1 MAQKLLRNST
11 CVFCRERPS
20 SPSGEHALPSHFIEE
35 FFPDAE
41 ERGEVEQYSL
51 EIGGQ
56 PELSRD
62 GHKWTQESFP
72 RVKLP
77 CCDDRND
84 RTGCNNKLNKRFE
97 QPAKEIIHRLFSDG
111 STDLAS
117 NEMHRAGLWLLKTCL
132 LLVHPEARQR
142 ARDWI
147 PLPRWNLTT
156 IPSDIYSWMVN
167 NQSPPVG
174 LSVWISQVRDP
185 EPGEP
190 PSRQVLLPTVVA
202 DGCSTQFQG
211 NRCAIRFLG
220 IDLVYHPG
228 WAIEHP
234 LEADGRAV
242 RMWPCSGSSTV
253 NIAGLP
259 AVSRQAIAW
268 ATPGPEVHFAPG
280 MYEEA
285 NLPPLTTE
293 MDPTFQ
299 SVPGVL
305 GVFAAPLSTG

>member
-11 CVFCRERPS
+11 CVFCRAKPS

-35 FFPDAE
+35 FFPDVD

-62 GHKWTQESFP
+62 GSKWTQANFP

-77 CCDDRND
+77 CCD
-84 RTGCNNKLNKRFE
+84 GCNNKLNKRFE
-97 QPAKEIIHRLFSDG
+97 QPVKEIIHRLFGDG
-111 STDLAS
+111 STDLTS
-117 NEMHRAGLWLLKTCL
+117 NEMCRAGLWLLKTCL
-132 LLVHPEARQR
+132 LLVHPEARQN
-142 ARDWI
+142 ARNWI

-167 NQSPPVG
+167 NQPPPVG
-174 LSVWISQVRDP
+174 LSVWISHVRDP
-185 EPGEP
+185 EPGEF
-190 PSRQVLLPTVVA
+190 PSQQVQLPTVVA
-202 DGCSTQFQG
+202 DGGSTQFQG
-211 NRCAIRFLG
+211 NRCAILFLG

-234 LEADGRAV
+234 LEADGWAV

-259 AVSRQAIAW
+259 AVSRRAIAW
-268 ATPGPEVHFAPG
+268 ATPGAEVHFAPG
-280 MYEEA
+280 MYDEV
-285 NLPPLTTE
+285 NLPPLTVG
-293 MDPTFQ
+293 MNPMFQ

-305 GVFAAPLSTG
+305 SAFAPPLVPAS